1 MIPNAA
7 IGNTQIAIN
16 LNPKNLIFFALFVS
30 LDKFSGF
37 RSCLAGLY
45 DLSLLLV
52 DGSSF
57 SLLCSFSL
65 FIRFVFN
72 FFELVILVISSIRT
86 SY

>member
-16 LNPKNLIFFALFVS
+16 LNPKNLIFFALFVF

-37 RSCLAGLY
+37 RSCLVGLY
-45 DLSLLLV
+45 ELSLLLV

-57 SLLCSFSL
+57 SL
-65 FIRFVFN
+65 FIRFVLN
-72 FFELVILVISSIRT
+72 SFELVILVISSIRI